1 MNKFRQEKSQF
12 ENAFKPT
19 MVLEGIIR
27 SNMTYLKHIIL
38 LTTFFLGFGWQ
49 TFALAQDAKLANIIV
64 TNNRDTLLLYLT
76 VEGAFNKKM
85 EEAILSGVPA
95 TFSFFVNL
103 YQSRNFWPDKN
114 IADTTVTNRIKY
126 NAMKKEYI
134 VTRSWEGKKP
144 NIVKTFAEAKM
155 LMAEVDSLKIIPLR
169 KLVKGRQYQIQT
181 KAELDK
187 LTLPLDLHHILFFL
201 SLWDFETD
209 WYTIDFI
216 Y

>member
-1 MNKFRQEKSQF
+1 MSEFRQEKLQY
-12 ENAFKPT
+12 EDAFKPT
-19 MVLEGIIR
+19 MALEGIIR
-27 SNMTYLKHIIL
+27 SNMTYLKHIVL
-38 LTTFFLGFGWQ
+38 LTTFFLGVGWH

-103 YQSRNFWPDKN
+103 YQSRNFWPDKK
-114 IADTTVTNRIKY
+114 IADITVTNRIKY

-144 NIVKTFAEAKM
+144 NVVKTFSEAKM

-169 KLVKGRQYQIQT
+169 KLVKGKQYQIQT

-187 LTLPLDLHHILFFL
+187 LTLPLYLHHVLFFL

>member
-1 MNKFRQEKSQF
+1 MNNFRQEKLQY
-12 ENAFKPT
+12 ENAFEPIIAFDD
-19 MVLEGIIR
+19 IIR
-27 SNMTYLKHIIL
+27 STMTYLRYITFLTIFIL
-38 LTTFFLGFGWQ
+38 CIGWQ
-49 TFALAQDAKLANIIV
+49 TLALADDAKLANIIV
-64 TNNRDTLLLYLT
+64 TNNRDNLLLYLT

-85 EEAILSGVPA
+85 KEAILSGVPA

-103 YQSRNFWPDKN
+103 YRLRSFWPDKK
-114 IADTTVTNRIKY
+114 IADITVTNRIKY

-134 VTRSWEGKKP
+134 VTRSWEDKKP
-144 NIVKTFAEAKM
+144 NIVKKFADAKM

-169 KLVKGRQYQIQT
+169 KLVKGHQYQIQT

-187 LTLPLDLHHILFFL
+187 LTLPLYLHHVLFFL

>member
-1 MNKFRQEKSQF
+1 MSKFRQEKSRY
-12 ENAFKPT
+12 ENAFEPII
-19 MVLEGIIR
+19 VFDDIIR
-27 SNMTYLKHIIL
+27 STMTYLRYITLLAIFIL
-38 LTTFFLGFGWQ
+38 SIGWQ
-49 TFALAQDAKLANIIV
+49 TLALADDAKLANIIV
-64 TNNRDTLLLYLT
+64 TNNRDNLLLYLT

-85 EEAILSGVPA
+85 KEAILSGVPA

-103 YQSRNFWPDKN
+103 YRSRFFWPDKK
-114 IADTTVTNRIKY
+114 IADITVTNRIKY

-134 VTRSWEGKKP
+134 VTRSWEEKKP
-144 NIVKTFAEAKM
+144 NIVKKFSDAKM

-169 KLVKGRQYQIQT
+169 KLIKGSQYQIQT

-187 LTLPLDLHHILFFL
+187 LTLPLYLHHVLFFL